1 MAQYRLPALRER
13 YLKTSDGR
21 WRLRVMAPVCVA
33 LLATSAFVMPSAQ
46 NVVASVQ
53 AESAVTVAHFFDR
66 SRPVAE
72 LAQVEPAAGGL
83 AAAAPPPR
91 PTAPYLQTSTFKVA
105 SGDTL
110 SDVLERA
117 DVSSADRHQIAEE
130 LKKAGFN
137 ARAIKPGQDLKVSA
151 MIEPS
156 GAKTFKGMELHVSPF
171 THYQVAS
178 ANGGVVAKAVET
190 PMQDVVVSHSLPV
203 SGSVYESMRHAG
215 VPRQLIGNFLK
226 PFAHFVDFQ
235 RDIKDSNKNRI
246 EVLYNGRQTVDGQA
260 TIPGEIV
267 YAALNLGA
275 KRVALYRFRT
285 EDGSEEF
292 FTEDGKSG
300 KRLLMKTPIDGAR
313 LSSGFGMRRHPVLG
327 YSKMHKGVD
336 FAASRGTPIYAA
348 GDGTIVKAGPY
359 SSYGNY
365 IRIRHAGGYET
376 AYAHMQGYAK
386 GMRAGK
392 RVRQGEVIGYVG
404 TTGRSTGPH
413 LHYEILVSGRQ
424 INPSSVKMAGGIEL
438 QGKDKKRFQG
448 EVTRIKELFKKSQQ
462 RPVARVQNVSY

>member
-1 MAQYRLPALRER
+1 MAQYRLPVLRER
-13 YLKTSDGR
+13 YLKTADGR
-21 WRLRVMAPVCVA
+21 WRLRVMVPICVA
-33 LLATSAFVMPSAQ
+33 LLTASALVMPSAQ
-46 NVVASVQ
+46 N
-53 AESAVTVAHFFDR
+53 AVTSLQTGSALT
-66 SRPVAE
+66 
-72 LAQVEPAAGGL
+72 LAQFFERARPDQQQLAAIEPAAGM
-83 AAAAPPPR
+83 AAAMVPQR
-91 PTAPYLQTSTFKVA
+91 PTKPYMQTSTFKVA

-117 DVSSADRHQIAEE
+117 DVSSAERHQIAEE

-137 ARAIKPGQDLKVSA
+137 PRTIKPGQDLKIQA
-151 MIEPS
+151 LIQPN
-156 GAKTFKGMELHVSPF
+156 GGKTFKGMEFHVSPF

-178 ANGGVVAKAVET
+178 ASGGVVAKAVET

-203 SGSVYESMRHAG
+203 SGSVYESMRQAG

-267 YAALNLGA
+267 YAALNLGS

-336 FAASRGTPIYAA
+336 FAASTGTPIYAA
-348 GDGTIVKAGPY
+348 GDGTIIKAGPF

-376 AYAHMQGYAK
+376 AYAHMQRYAK

-392 RVRQGEVIGYVG
+392 RVKQGEVIGYVG

-413 LHYEILVSGRQ
+413 LHYEVLLSGRQ
-424 INPSSVKMAGGIEL
+424 VNPSSLKMAGGIEL
-438 QGKDKKRFQG
+438 QGKDKKRFQA
-448 EVTRIKELFKKSQQ
+448 EIIRIKELFKKSQQ